1 MSTTTVPAP
10 TATHSSRDNGVFEL
24 VRFFA
29 GPLGYLDGLRD
40 DDRDVIPFTL
50 GSLPVHLVTKP
61 ELIVLALENE
71 DWPPLARGR
80 FANVR
85 KWLTDALL
93 LISGPEHHR
102 QRDELWKPL
111 LVDSPIPAIAVE
123 RTRRK
128 ADSWVEGLP
137 FDVYG
142 ELRTHIWGIDW
153 QAWTGTDLES
163 SPDLIGALELGVAAM
178 AWLPLPFGTQ
188 RWNWPLPDSRRTRE
202 AKAKLDDVIAMMI
215 AERRA
220 DPREDMLTKA
230 VKIADA
236 DGSITTDEQVRG
248 TFKGWFNAD
257 LQYTLL
263 TWTLW
268 LLARNL
274 DAETHFHNEL
284 NDVLGDRPAT
294 EADVPKLTYTTKLI
308 HEALRLRPPAWSFF
322 RELTSDYRLGDV
334 VIPRG
339 HMLGLSP
346 WFTHRDP
353 RYWDDPQS
361 FNPDR
366 WDSKP
371 ANGAYFPFSAG
382 PYECHPRGLVMRESV
397 LMLATLGQRWSYRPA
412 EGEPKPLAGWTL
424 APKGGAR
431 MKPVPRP

>member
-1 MSTTTVPAP
+1 
-10 TATHSSRDNGVFEL
+10 
-24 VRFFA
+24 
-29 GPLGYLDGLRD
+29 
-40 DDRDVIPFTL
+40 
-50 GSLPVHLVTKP
+50 
-61 ELIVLALENE
+61 
-71 DWPPLARGR
+71 
-80 FANVR
+80 
-85 KWLTDALL
+85 
-93 LISGPEHHR
+93 
-102 QRDELWKPL
+102 
-111 LVDSPIPAIAVE
+111 
-123 RTRRK
+123 
-128 ADSWVEGLP
+128 
-137 FDVYG
+137 
-142 ELRTHIWGIDW
+142 
-153 QAWTGTDLES
+153 
-163 SPDLIGALELGVAAM
+163 
-178 AWLPLPFGTQ
+178 
-188 RWNWPLPDSRRTRE
+188 
-202 AKAKLDDVIAMMI
+202 
-215 AERRA
+215 
-220 DPREDMLTKA
+220 
-230 VKIADA
+230 
-236 DGSITTDEQVRG
+236 
-248 TFKGWFNAD
+248 
-257 LQYTLL
+257 
-263 TWTLW
+263 
-268 LLARNL
+268 
-274 DAETHFHNEL
+274 
-284 NDVLGDRPAT
+284 VLGDRPAT